1 MELLMVTG
9 LSGAGKTQVIRNLE
23 DMGFFCVDNIPPA
36 LLPGIIS
43 IISSDTSKNSAIDLS
58 KVAVVIDIRA
68 VDFLKE
74 LEENLT
80 KLREM
85 DVKIDVLFLDA
96 SDDVIIRRFK
106 ESRRKHPLEKGCT
119 LLQAIAQE
127 REILMPLKDM
137 ANHLIDTSR
146 SNIKQLRGTLHK
158 LLKEKNTIEGVMVSI
173 SSFGYKHGIPLDADL
188 VFDVRFLPNPFYID
202 KLKEMSGRDLPVR
215 DYIFSFDQTNR
226 FLDKLEDMVTYLL
239 PYYEQEGK
247 DHLVISIGCT
257 GGRHRSVAI
266 SEALYDRL
274 KEKGNKVYIDHRDIN
289 RK

>member
-1 MELLMVTG
+1 MELLLVTG

-43 IISSDTSKNSAIDLS
+43 IISSDKGANSAIDLS

-85 DVKIDVLFLDA
+85 NVKIDVLFLDA

-106 ESRRKHPLEKGCT
+106 ESRRKHPLEKECT
-119 LLQAIAQE
+119 LLQAIDRE
-127 REILMPLKDM
+127 REVLMPLKDM
-137 ANHLIDTSR
+137 ASYVIGTSR

-173 SSFGYKHGIPLDADL
+173 SSFGYKNGIPLDADL

-202 KLKEMSGRDLPVR
+202 KLKELSGRDLPVR
-215 DYIFSFDQTNR
+215 DYIFSFEQTNC
-226 FLDKLEDMVTYLL
+226 FLDKLDDMVNYLL
-239 PYYEQEGK
+239 PYYEKEGK

-266 SEALYDRL
+266 AEALYDRL
-274 KEKGNKVYIDHRDIN
+274 KEKGHRVYIDHRDIN

>member
-1 MELLMVTG
+1 MELLLVTG

-43 IISSDTSKNSAIDLS
+43 IISSDKGANSAIDLS

-85 DVKIDVLFLDA
+85 NVKIDVLFLDA

-106 ESRRKHPLEKGCT
+106 ESRRKHPLEKECT
-119 LLQAIAQE
+119 LLQAIDRE
-127 REILMPLKDM
+127 REVLMPLKDM
-137 ANHLIDTSR
+137 ASYVIDTSR

-173 SSFGYKHGIPLDADL
+173 SSFGYKNGIPLDADL

-202 KLKEMSGRDLPVR
+202 KLKELSGRDLPVR
-215 DYIFSFDQTNR
+215 DYIFSFEQTNC
-226 FLDKLEDMVTYLL
+226 FLDKLDDMVNYLL
-239 PYYEQEGK
+239 PYYEKEGK

-266 SEALYDRL
+266 AEALYDRL
-274 KEKGNKVYIDHRDIN
+274 KEKGHRVYIDHRDIN

>member
-1 MELLMVTG
+1 MELLLVTG

-43 IISSDTSKNSAIDLS
+43 IISSDKGANSAIDLS

-85 DVKIDVLFLDA
+85 NVKIDVLFLDA

-106 ESRRKHPLEKGCT
+106 ESRRKHPLEKECT
-119 LLQAIAQE
+119 LLQAIDRE

-137 ANHLIDTSR
+137 ASYVIDTSR

-173 SSFGYKHGIPLDADL
+173 SSFGYKNGIPLDADL

-202 KLKEMSGRDLPVR
+202 KLKELSGRDLPVR
-215 DYIFSFDQTNR
+215 DYIFSFEQTNC
-226 FLDKLEDMVTYLL
+226 FLDKLDDMVNYLL
-239 PYYEQEGK
+239 PYYEKEGK

-266 SEALYDRL
+266 AEALYDRL
-274 KEKGNKVYIDHRDIN
+274 KEKGHRVYIDHRDIN